1 MKFDRYFSKAGQSP
15 YDAFTWG
22 KRTAE
27 IKRMSGEVIFRQDG
41 VEFPD
46 QYSDQAVNIVASKY
60 FHGDKDK
67 VGVPVEQGGRET
79 SLRQLISRVCDTIA
93 DWGVEGGYFTKEEGE
108 VYRDEL
114 TALTLDQYGAFN
126 SPVWFNVGL
135 FQKYGLKG
143 SRNGWRWDREL
154 GRAVECESSYEH
166 PQGSACLP
174 GSAMVNTTKGLVPI
188 KDIVDQ
194 VNAGELVE
202 TYDQLGN
209 PNKVIAGVYNGKRD
223 LLKLTLENGVERY
236 MTDDHFVFIG
246 ETQSDGSRP
255 FAEVSAF
262 RLEVGDAMFYSD
274 SAKPCVAAKV
284 LDGDILPPYGEAGP
298 DEAKLI
304 RVVEKT
310 EDDSLKDI
318 DVYDIQTESGVF
330 WYDGLL
336 VHNCFIVSVPDD
348 LGGIMDVA
356 KTEAML
362 FKYGS
367 GVGESLSTLR
377 STREKLSGGGRP
389 SGPLSFFKVLDTVA
403 SVVKSGGVC
412 LAPDQPVYTAA
423 GCRTAKELADANKP
437 FTVLSYSKRLGRV
450 AAKRAHAWQSTEKKV
465 VCVTTDKGTFHVS
478 YDHPFMLKT
487 GEVKRAYELTPG
499 LRLMAVT
506 TQPSRNGYARVG
518 LLDGKKGRSF
528 IHRMVANDLMPGFDP
543 KLILHHIDHNKMNNE
558 PDNLAFMESQT
569 EHANLHSAKL
579 VAAGEHVF
587 QNRSFPKPG
596 NQNGMHA
603 SSQFWND
610 TKKVENYARKQ
621 RDILVRRG
629 DAASMQK
636 MSMRQQMLNTGYSL
650 INAGHEINNFEKYV
664 TARKLAGRRCF
675 SKLGQ
680 QKIFEKNFGSY
691 ENYYAELG
699 RQNHQVVS
707 VTELGVMPV
716 YSVEVED
723 DEPDDKRPWSEHNY
737 VIAPIGSTGS
747 YIHGCTCLN
756 TRRAARMQILHD
768 WHPDVIEFANA
779 KAAEEKKAHAL
790 IKGGYDSDYNGEAYG
805 SVQFQN
811 TNTSLRLSDAFLA
824 QVEADGPWTT
834 KTVVG
839 QKDCETWPANR
850 LMDAVAEGTWF
861 CGDPGVQYEDTIQ
874 HWHTVPNHSACHAS
888 NPCAEYLHIDN
899 SACNLFAI
907 NLLRFLREDGT
918 FDLEGYR
925 AAVKIAITAQEIIV
939 SNANYPTQII
949 AENSHNLRP
958 LGLGYASLG
967 ATLMCM
973 GLPYDS
979 DEGRDFAGAL
989 TAIMHGQAYLTS
1001 SHHAAEHGAFHYYES
1016 NKEPM
1021 MRVIRQHQAKVP
1033 SRGVCDLTESI
1044 WDEAR
1049 ELWKEV
1055 VASGEKNGFRNSQAT
1070 VIMPTGTCAFMMD
1083 APSTGPEP
1091 FIALVS
1097 YKNLAGGG
1105 MMKLVNPIVPRA
1117 LRTLL
1122 YNESDIDMIL
1132 KHIEAND
1139 TIEGC
1144 DILNPEHLPV
1154 FDCAFKAHNGTRFL
1168 SFTAHVDMMAAIQPF
1183 ISGAI
1188 SKTCNVPESA
1198 TVEDIK
1204 AAYLYAWKRGIKALA
1219 IYRDNSKGS
1228 QPLSM
1233 TAEGAEKTTEN
1244 AADHAEIEALKAKVA
1259 ELQAEVRKR
1268 CEPIRMPET
1277 RDARTHKFSVD
1288 GHDGYITAGYYEDGK
1303 LGELFIK
1310 MSKEGST
1317 IGGLMDVFS
1326 IAVSIGLQH
1335 GAPLDRFVD
1344 KFEYTRFAPAG
1355 FTKNTDIRQATS
1367 VVDYVF
1373 RWLNM
1378 EFPGGVLKRKAGV
1391 PIEAPAEPPII
1402 VSLKTGTSNEKV
1414 CQNCGGMLVRDGK
1427 CMKCMTCGVGGG
1439 CGE

>member
-1 MKFDRYFSKAGQSP
+1 MKFDRHFSTAGTSP
-15 YDAFTWG
+15 CDALTWG

-27 IKRMSGEVIFRQDG
+27 IKRMSGEVIFRQED
-41 VEFPD
+41 VDFPD

-60 FHGDKDK
+60 FHGDKDA
-67 VGVPVEQGGRET
+67 VGVPPELGGRET
-79 SLRQLISRVCDTIA
+79 SLRQLVSRVCDTIA
-93 DWGVEGGYFTKEEGE
+93 DWGVKDGYFSKEDGE

-114 TALTLDQYGAFN
+114 TALTLGQYGAFN

-143 SRNGWRWDREL
+143 SRNGWRWDRDL

-166 PQGSACLP
+166 PQGSAC
-174 GSAMVNTTKGLVPI
+174 
-188 KDIVDQ
+188 
-194 VNAGELVE
+194 
-202 TYDQLGN
+202 
-209 PNKVIAGVYNGKRD
+209 
-223 LLKLTLENGVERY
+223 
-236 MTDDHFVFIG
+236 
-246 ETQSDGSRP
+246 
-255 FAEVSAF
+255 
-262 RLEVGDAMFYSD
+262 
-274 SAKPCVAAKV
+274 
-284 LDGDILPPYGEAGP
+284 
-298 DEAKLI
+298 
-304 RVVEKT
+304 
-310 EDDSLKDI
+310 
-318 DVYDIQTESGVF
+318 
-330 WYDGLL
+330 
-336 VHNCFIVSVPDD
+336 FIVHVPDD

-412 LAPDQPVYTAA
+412 LAPNQPVYTAA
-423 GCRTAKELADANKP
+423 GCRTAKELADSNKP

-465 VCVTTDKGTFHVS
+465 VCVTTDKGEFHVS

-499 LRLMAVT
+499 LRVLSVST
-506 TQPSRNGYARVG
+506 
-518 LLDGKKGRSF
+518 GKAEV
-528 IHRMVANDLMPGFDP
+528 HDD
-543 KLILHHIDHNKMNNE
+543 DHVVI
-558 PDNLAFMESQT
+558 S
-569 EHANLHSAKL
+569 
-579 VAAGEHVF
+579 VV
-587 QNRSFPKPG
+587 
-596 NQNGMHA
+596 
-603 SSQFWND
+603 
-610 TKKVENYARKQ
+610 
-621 RDILVRRG
+621 DI
-629 DAASMQK
+629 MT
-636 MSMRQQMLNTGYSL
+636 ML
-650 INAGHEINNFEKYV
+650 
-664 TARKLAGRRCF
+664 
-675 SKLGQ
+675 
-680 QKIFEKNFGSY
+680 
-691 ENYYAELG
+691 
-699 RQNHQVVS
+699 
-707 VTELGVMPV
+707 V

-737 VIAPIGSTGS
+737 AIAPIGSSGDDINACIS
-747 YIHGCTCLN
+747 LN
-756 TRRAARMQILHD
+756 TRRAARMQTLHD
-768 WHPDVIEFANA
+768 WHPDVREFAKA
-779 KAAEEKKAHAL
+779 KALEEKKAHAL
-790 IKGGYDSDYNGEAYG
+790 IREGYASDYNGEAYS
-805 SVQFQN
+805 SVAFQN
-811 TNTSLRLSDAFLA
+811 TNTSLRLSDAFLK
-824 QVEADGPWTT
+824 QVEIGGPWVT

-839 QKDCETWPANR
+839 RKDCETWPASE
-850 LMDAVAEGTWF
+850 LMDLVADGTWE
-861 CGDPGVQYEDTIQ
+861 CGDPGVQYEDEIQ
-874 HWHTVPNHSACHAS
+874 RWHTVPNHSACFSS
-888 NPCAEYLHIDN
+888 NPCAEYLHVDN

-918 FDLEGYR
+918 FDLEGYK
-925 AAVKIAITAQEIIV
+925 AAVRIAITAQEIIV
-939 SNANYPTQII
+939 SNASYPTQII

-967 ATLMCM
+967 AILMCM

-979 DEGRDFAGAL
+979 DDGRDFAGAL
-989 TAIMHGQAYLTS
+989 TAILHGQAYLTS

-1021 MRVIRQHQAKVP
+1021 MRVIRQHQSKIP
-1033 SRGVCDLTESI
+1033 TRGVTDLSESI
-1044 WDEAR
+1044 WSEAR
-1049 ELWKEV
+1049 DLWKEV

-1122 YNESDIDMIL
+1122 YSESDIDAIL
-1132 KHIEAND
+1132 KYIETND

-1144 DILNPEHLPV
+1144 EVLNPEHLPV
-1154 FDCAFKAHNGTRFL
+1154 FDCAFKAHNGARFIT
-1168 SFTAHVDMMAAIQPF
+1168 FTGHVDMMASIQPF

-1198 TVEDIK
+1198 TVEQIK
-1204 AAYLYAWKRGIKALA
+1204 EAYMYAWKRGIKALA

-1233 TAEGAEKTTEN
+1233 TAAGAEKTTEI
-1244 AADHAEIEALKAKVA
+1244 AADPAELDSLKAKVA

-1268 CEPIRMPET
+1268 CDPARMPET

-1335 GAPLDRFVD
+1335 GAPLERFVD
-1344 KFEYTRFAPAG
+1344 KFEYTRFAPSG
-1355 FTKNTDIRQATS
+1355 FTKNADIRQATS

-1373 RWLNM
+1373 RWLNL

-1391 PIEAPAEPPII
+1391 TVPIEAITEPPIV
-1402 VSLKTGTSNEKV
+1402 VSAKTASSNEKV